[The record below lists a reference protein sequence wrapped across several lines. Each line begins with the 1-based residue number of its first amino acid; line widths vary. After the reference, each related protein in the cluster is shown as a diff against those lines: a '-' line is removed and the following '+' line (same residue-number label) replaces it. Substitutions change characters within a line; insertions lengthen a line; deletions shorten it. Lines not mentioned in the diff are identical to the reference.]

1 MQDGFNLL
9 SKKYLEK
16 TNFTEWT
23 NRFTNILD
31 VEIFKSEKFD
41 NAKALGINTDDTAF
55 VKFGTKNWVD
65 GEAEWHYYEGTWQTV
80 KEDGVYKMLKSKIK
94 EVTEPGWDWFYE

>member
-9 SKKYLEK
+9 KQKKYLEK

-23 NRFTNILD
+23 ARFTNILD

-41 NAKALGINTDDTAF
+41 KRTRDTAF
-55 VKFGTKNWVD
+55 VKFGTKIGWTAKLN
-65 GEAEWHYYEGTWQTV
+65 GIITRGHGRLF
-80 KEDGVYKMLKSKIK
+80 KKMGFIK
-94 EVTEPGWDWFYE
+94 C